1 MARREGSARD
11 HPWSLDLVQNLRKVL
26 LELNAHPY
34 PYTESP
40 PGTPK
45 RASVTLVLRVQP
57 HYKFWPPKSNGF
69 GEKSQFIS
77 DEDRINAF
85 FDQEWVKFG
94 DPEVLFIKRAAR
106 KGDKWTSHIAFPG
119 GGRDKADADDKAA
132 AIREAYEEVG
142 LELSEDIAISTG
154 NLPQRV
160 VSANWGKTPLM
171 VLCPYIFLLASH
183 DLPPLRLQPSE
194 VASAHWVPLRV
205 LLNPS
210 QRTFWYQDV
219 SSRTS
224 RREFGFKRWAHRF
237 TTGEMLFAAVRLIPS
252 ESIYCTSIDEFVP
265 TKADERDR
273 TDDPI
278 NTNLT
283 VPLIGAS
290 WYKPSSPVDAP
301 LLLWGLT
308 LGVMSDF
315 LDLVP
320 PHTAMRSWVYPT
332 FTPWDLRFVL
342 WLMSYRFRT
351 QKQKELEDG
360 YKTPDLAAEHVQ
372 QTAMADDKIEAQVAK
387 IDGMGAGW
395 RLYGSVR
402 PDQKGLRSD
411 TITPLMSGYY
421 GIVRRAV
428 EVTLI
433 GRFGVT
439 ALALW
444 FAYNKWKARS
454 G

>member
-1 MARREGSARD
+1 MARREGTARD

-26 LELNAHPY
+26 LDLSAHPY

-40 PGTPK
+40 PETPK
-45 RASVTLVLRVQP
+45 RASVTLIIRIQP

-85 FDQEWVKFG
+85 FDQDWVKFG

-106 KGDKWTSHIAFPG
+106 KGDKWTSHVAFPG
-119 GGRDKADADDKAA
+119 GGRDKEDADDKAA
-132 AIREAYEEVG
+132 ATREAYEEVG
-142 LELSEDIAISTG
+142 LELSDDIAISTG

-160 VSANWGKTPLM
+160 VSANWGKSPLM
-171 VLCPYIFLLASH
+171 VLCPYVFLLTSH
-183 DLPPLRLQPSE
+183 DIPPLRLQPSE
-194 VASAHWVPLRV
+194 VASAHWVPVRV
-205 LLNPS
+205 LLSPS

-224 RREFGFKRWAHRF
+224 RNDLGFKKWVHRF
-237 TTGEMLFAAVRLIPS
+237 TTGDMLFAAVRLIPS
-252 ESIYCTSIDEFVP
+252 ESVYCTSTDEFVP
-265 TKADERDR
+265 TKADIHDLA
-273 TDDPI
+273 DDPI
-278 NTNLT
+278 NTNLI
-283 VPLIGAS
+283 VPLVGAS
-290 WYKPSSPVDAP
+290 WYKPSSPVDVP

-308 LGVMSDF
+308 LGIMSDF

-320 PHTAMRSWVYPT
+320 PHTAIRAWVYPT
-332 FTPWDLRFVL
+332 FTPLDLRFVL

-360 YKTPDLAAEHVQ
+360 YKAAELAAEDPQ
-372 QTAMADDKIEAQVAK
+372 QAGDVNGEVKAPVAK

-395 RLYGSVR
+395 RLYGSVT
-402 PDQKGLRSD
+402 PDQKSFRSD

-421 GIVRRAV
+421 NIVRRAV

-433 GRFGVT
+433 GRLGIAAV
-439 ALALW
+439 ALW
-444 FAYNKWKARS
+444 FTYKGWKARS
-454 G
+454 V